1 MFVFLL
7 ISIYSFSCIFCQSL
21 TTAELYGSLEE
32 SLSYD
37 EIASGK
43 QNYDSNRDDS
53 NQRDDSYEEY
63 NSIFSEDEEKRR
75 IREILQYDR
84 SEPYEIEDYSKS
96 DGNLYSIL
104 NCHLYFAKIMIIDS
118 NTSYFCSYC

>member
-7 ISIYSFSCIFCQSL
+7 ISIYSLYYIFYQIQ
-21 TTAELYGSLEE
+21 TTAALYGSLEE

-37 EIASGK
+37 EIASGM
-43 QNYDSNRDDS
+43 QHYDSNRDDS
-53 NQRDDSYEEY
+53 NQRDDKYEEY

-75 IREILQYDR
+75 IRKILQYDR
-84 SEPYEIEDYSKS
+84 SESYEIEDYSSS

-104 NCHLYFAKIMIIDS
+104 ICHL
-118 NTSYFCSYC
+118 FCRGVPGTFRWWGVGECT